1 MERKYLKMRK
11 NQFLKVINSLSW
23 LEKVFTKLK
32 DIELEDIKVVKN
44 RRRKM

>member
-23 LEKVFTKLK
+23 LEKVFIKLK
-32 DIELEDIKVVKN
+32 DIELKDIKVVKN

>member
-23 LEKVFTKLK
+23 LEKVFIKLK

>member
-11 NQFLKVINSLSW
+11 NQFLKVVSSLSW
-23 LEKVFTKLK
+23 LEKVFIKLK
-32 DIELEDIKVVKN
+32 DIELKDIKVVKN

>member
-1 MERKYLKMRK
+1 MERKCLKMRK

-23 LEKVFTKLK
+23 LEKVFIKLK
-32 DIELEDIKVVKN
+32 DIELKDIKVVKN